1 MSKMQKAGN
10 NVQFTNQQKRMNNIR
25 NAEGA
30 NKEYFRRIR
39 ISDYISGQ
47 AIYGLGDYPAKV
59 SAKPTEYDRKL
70 IAQMAENGVKLIQLH
85 EEWNDACRLYGADKF
100 SAVDEEG
107 MKEFVA
113 LCHSYGIRVIA
124 YMSTCYF
131 PKLDADYKAD
141 FQRKGTSLAMNY
153 MNYVHCNHGSA
164 SWREYCMNRM
174 LEAVDRY
181 GFDGIFNDVWH
192 DQVLFDY
199 EKEEQICTDA
209 PVVYDP
215 DFEDMI
221 YQLYSAVKKR
231 GGIYKLHMSGVGDA
245 PCRDKVYDYMWV
257 GEGLKDV
264 APGLGKDYM
273 GYVVPCL
280 DRHWYEGVTAKTY
293 FAYTIPFMQFPLLK
307 IGRPIMGQNVGLRN
321 VTYYGGDEEEFYAK
335 VGQYMRKN
343 PDGPYV
349 YSLWSSIP
357 DDPTEFDV
365 WSYYMKLYAPMT
377 TQDSL
382 AYIEIRKCDE
392 ILSPIPERVYASM
405 FVNEESYL
413 VLSNLTDTDY
423 TLQLKN
429 KWKNRE
435 TGVEAECFDVKP
447 EELIFLI
454 KV

>member
-113 LCHSYGIRVIA
+113 LCHSYRIRVIA

-215 DFEDMI
+215 DFEDI
-221 YQLYSAVKKR
+221 YLRIYLNSIYNKKR
-231 GGIYKLHMSGVGDA
+231 
-245 PCRDKVYDYMWV
+245 
-257 GEGLKDV
+257 
-264 APGLGKDYM
+264 
-273 GYVVPCL
+273 
-280 DRHWYEGVTAKTY
+280 
-293 FAYTIPFMQFPLLK
+293 
-307 IGRPIMGQNVGLRN
+307 
-321 VTYYGGDEEEFYAK
+321 
-335 VGQYMRKN
+335 
-343 PDGPYV
+343 
-349 YSLWSSIP
+349 
-357 DDPTEFDV
+357 
-365 WSYYMKLYAPMT
+365 
-377 TQDSL
+377 
-382 AYIEIRKCDE
+382 
-392 ILSPIPERVYASM
+392 
-405 FVNEESYL
+405 
-413 VLSNLTDTDY
+413 
-423 TLQLKN
+423 
-429 KWKNRE
+429 
-435 TGVEAECFDVKP
+435 
-447 EELIFLI
+447 
-454 KV
+454 